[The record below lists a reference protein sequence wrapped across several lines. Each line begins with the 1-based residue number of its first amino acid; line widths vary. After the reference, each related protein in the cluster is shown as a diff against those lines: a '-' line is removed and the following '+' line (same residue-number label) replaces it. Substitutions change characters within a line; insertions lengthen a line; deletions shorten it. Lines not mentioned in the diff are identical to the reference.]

1 MKINL
6 SDVTVNSKIV
16 LDYLNG
22 YLDKISKY
30 SKFDEN
36 MLVKVYVNKRGDFS
50 AFEAK
55 EHPLTF
61 CSSAHKL
68 METIKSDKILDYVT
82 FKDFR
87 SHVASLSQQASV

>member
-6 SDVTVNSKIV
+6 NDVTVNSSVV
-16 LDYLNG
+16 LDYLDS
-22 YLDKISKY
+22 YLEKISRH

-36 MLVKVYVNKRGDFS
+36 MLVKVYVNKRSDFT

-55 EHPLTF
+55 DYRLEFT
-61 CSSAHKL
+61 SSAHKL
-68 METIKSDKILDYVT
+68 METIKSDKVLDYVT

-87 SHVASLSQQASV
+87 SHVTSLVQKATA